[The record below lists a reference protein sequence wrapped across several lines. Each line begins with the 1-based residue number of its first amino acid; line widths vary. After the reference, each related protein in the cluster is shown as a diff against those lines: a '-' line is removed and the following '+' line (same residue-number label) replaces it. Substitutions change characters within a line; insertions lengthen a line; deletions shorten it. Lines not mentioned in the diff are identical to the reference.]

1 MLNSQLEKKIKRLI
15 DKIDKL
21 EKDNARLFKLLKN
34 LLDFLETS

>member
-21 EKDNARLFKLLKN
+21 EKDNARLLKMIKY
-34 LLDFLETS
+34 LLDFLERS